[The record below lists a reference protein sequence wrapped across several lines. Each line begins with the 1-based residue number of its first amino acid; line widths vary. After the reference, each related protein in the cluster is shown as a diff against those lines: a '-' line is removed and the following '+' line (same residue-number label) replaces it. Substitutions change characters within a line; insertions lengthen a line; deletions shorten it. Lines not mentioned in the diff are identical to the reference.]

1 MALPDAESFAKACR
15 LKGDF
20 SCCWKVARVTPL
32 IVKHELRDIV
42 SAADPNG
49 EAFAFGVYAY
59 GAFAGITNLTKR
71 HCEFARYLNCFLR
84 LRDNDTRWSSLA
96 LNCNAEMKPHKD
108 VHNLVGSMNLI
119 VGFGDYVDG
128 KVWIED
134 CTTTVDDD
142 MVAKDIN
149 DRTVMG
155 RAHDCKHRVLA
166 FPPDRMHCPESW
178 KGERWTLVAFAS
190 RGVAKCSRDELSA
203 LRELDFPVGYTPP
216 EAYVAQDALVESRTV
231 SFVDEVEA
239 YPTEQAIKRKAVLA
253 SGHKPTRRKQQV
265 EQHRDDCGDSLDS
278 IVEFVETVPWH
289 PHLMGAMFKVHCMK
303 LSYIQL
309 LPSLRLAVDCGCMD
323 PVLMCP

>member
-1 MALPDAESFAKACR
+1 MSPPQLSRFVAPAFPSTVMALPDAESFAKACR

-32 IVKHELRDIV
+32 MLSMSFVTLFPQPIRM
-42 SAADPNG
+42 A

-59 GAFAGITNLTKR
+59 GALLESTNLTKR

-155 RAHDCKHRVLA
+155 
-166 FPPDRMHCPESW
+166 
-178 KGERWTLVAFAS
+178 
-190 RGVAKCSRDELSA
+190 
-203 LRELDFPVGYTPP
+203 
-216 EAYVAQDALVESRTV
+216 
-231 SFVDEVEA
+231 
-239 YPTEQAIKRKAVLA
+239 
-253 SGHKPTRRKQQV
+253 
-265 EQHRDDCGDSLDS
+265 
-278 IVEFVETVPWH
+278 
-289 PHLMGAMFKVHCMK
+289 
-303 LSYIQL
+303 
-309 LPSLRLAVDCGCMD
+309 
-323 PVLMCP
+323 VLMIATSCACLSS